1 MIFNPMGF
9 YTDCRHRGVGV
20 THMMKIDWDYFEGM
34 ATVNKIRIHKFLG
47 ECLEKK
53 KKESPDYYKSCEEE
67 AEGMD

>member
-1 MIFNPMGF
+1 
-9 YTDCRHRGVGV
+9 
-20 THMMKIDWDYFEGM
+20 MMKIDWDYFEGM